1 MVRFIF
7 VEMTMPLRMRPRID
21 TLPVKGHFLSTYE
34 PSSASLGVLKPR
46 PTLRTYLKPFFDFF
60 ASVRL
65 RPRKTASCFWY
76 AFSVW
81 STSRCACGILASLS
95 CVPFSQLFDVDDRR
109 Q

>member
-1 MVRFIF
+1 MTTVRVIF

-46 PTLRTYLKPFFDFF
+46 PTLRTYRRPFFDFF

-76 AFSVW
+76 AFSV
-81 STSRCACGILASLS
+81 
-95 CVPFSQLFDVDDRR
+95 
-109 Q
+109 